1 MLSFGV
7 DGSGCRGHHPR
18 MLNPEDHRHLAE
30 RCIRLAKASSE
41 ANIAQYLMVL
51 AANYLE
57 LAELTGGMPRPPAT
71 VVNLDQRRKSS
82 PGRG

>member
-1 MLSFGV
+1 M
-7 DGSGCRGHHPR
+7 
-18 MLNPEDHRHLAE
+18 NPEDQRHLAE

-57 LAELTGGMPRPPAT
+57 LAELTGGVRRRAAS
-71 VVNLDQRRKSS
+71 VVNLDQRRKAP